1 MIWWIDAQAGASGD
15 MLLGALLAL
24 DPQGLDVA
32 QEAVDEVLARLDAE
46 PVRLSVERVKRG
58 GLAAHRAVVDCADTA
73 RQRTWATIAAA
84 VEGRAAEVFATLAD
98 AEAQVH
104 GIPVDQ
110 VHFHEVG
117 ALDAIADIVGVC
129 ALVDRLAPER
139 IVVSAVCVGSGTVD
153 TAHGELSVPGP
164 AVTALLTGVPT
175 FAGTVAHEACTPTGA
190 ALLAVLADAWGEQP
204 WMTVA
209 ATGVGAGGRDTPG
222 RPNTLRILA
231 GTSSDAHQLFQVET
245 TIDDLD
251 PRLYPDV
258 LAAVKAA
265 GAVEAWLT
273 PVIMKCGRPAVTVT
287 ALTSDVDATAR
298 ELFLNTTT
306 LGVRYHRIDRQ
317 TLERDVV
324 IRWLDGQKIQVK
336 RGWLDGRVITEQP
349 EYADVRSAAQHLGRP
364 VREILESL
372 RKEKGSDATDG
383 GDSDIRTPK
392 N

>member
-24 DPQGLDVA
+24 DPQGLDAA
-32 QEAVDEVLARLDAE
+32 QQAVDEVLARLDAE
-46 PVRLSVERVKRG
+46 PVALSLERVKRG
-58 GLAAHRAVVDCADTA
+58 GLAAHRAVVECADSA
-73 RQRTWATIAAA
+73 SHRTWATIAAA
-84 VEGRAAEVFATLAD
+84 VEGRAAQVFATLAS

-104 GIPVDQ
+104 GIPVEQ

-139 IVVSAVCVGSGTVD
+139 IVVSAVCVGSGTVA
-153 TAHGELSVPGP
+153 TAHGTLSVPGP
-164 AVTALLTGVPT
+164 AVTALLTGAPT
-175 FAGTVAHEACTPTGA
+175 FGGAVAHEACTPTGA
-190 ALLAVLADAWGEQP
+190 ALLTVLADEWGVQP
-204 WMTVA
+204 SMTVA

-231 GTSSDAHQLFQVET
+231 GTVSATEGLSQVET

-265 GAVEAWLT
+265 GSVEAWLT
-273 PVIMKCGRPAVTVT
+273 PVIMKHGRPAVTVT

-298 ELFLNTTT
+298 ALFNHTTT

-317 TLERDVV
+317 TLVRDIVV
-324 IRWLDGQKIQVK
+324 RWLNGQKIRVK
-336 RGWLDGRVITEQP
+336 RGWLDGHVITEQP
-349 EYADVRSAAQHLGRP
+349 EYADVRAGAAQLGIP
-364 VREILESL
+364 AREILERL
-372 RKEKGSDATDG
+372 RKKKGSDATDG
-383 GDSDIRTPK
+383 GDSDIRTT
-392 N
+392 